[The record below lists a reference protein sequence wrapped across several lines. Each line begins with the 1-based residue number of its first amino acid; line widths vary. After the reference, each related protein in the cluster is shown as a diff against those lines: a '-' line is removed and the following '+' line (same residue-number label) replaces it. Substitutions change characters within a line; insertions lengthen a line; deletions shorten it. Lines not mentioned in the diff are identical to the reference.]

1 MKIGVIFLIG
11 ICVLFSVGAYT
22 LGENLPT
29 VLSKIQS
36 FIRSYSILS
45 SPSENHQEDL
55 SEPIVHIETEYYEI
69 YGETDV
75 QVASTMDFVSPVWIF
90 GKKHRASTHWPIR
103 WRFRHTESAESCA
116 ISKVQT
122 KVWIK
127 YTYPK
132 WKNFRAA
139 LPELQEKWK
148 AFMKVLVRHEE
159 RHKDIAVEG
168 AREIQ
173 RAIREM
179 EPRSSCSE
187 LEYEANE
194 IGLEILERF
203 SKRQK
208 EFDDDERNHYYERG
222 LAFP

>member
-29 VLSKIQS
+29 VLSKIQPL
-36 FIRSYSILS
+36 IRNLPIMRSTSKNGQDEL
-45 SPSENHQEDL
+45 P
-55 SEPIVHIETEYYEI
+55 EPEVQIETEYYEI
-69 YGETDV
+69 YGETDA

-90 GKKHRASTHWPIR
+90 GKQHRASTHWPIR
-103 WRFRHTESAESCA
+103 WRFWHKESAESCA

-132 WKNFRAA
+132 WKNLRAA

-148 AFMKVLVRHEE
+148 AFMKSLVRHEE
-159 RHKDIAVEG
+159 GHKDIAVEG

-194 IGLEILERF
+194 IGLEILEQF
-203 SKRQK
+203 SKRQD

>member
-1 MKIGVIFLIG
+1 MKTGVIFLVG

-22 LGENLPT
+22 LGDNLPAA
-29 VLSKIQS
+29 LSKIQPL
-36 FIRSYSILS
+36 IRNLPIMNSA
-45 SPSENHQEDL
+45 SENPQDEL
-55 SEPIVHIETEYYEI
+55 SEPEVDIETEYYEI

-75 QVASTMDFVSPVWIF
+75 QVASTMDFVSPVWIS
-90 GKKHRASTHWPIR
+90 GKQHRASTHSPIR
-103 WRFRHTESAESCA
+103 WRFRVKESADSCA
-116 ISKVQT
+116 ISKVEA

-148 AFMKVLVRHEE
+148 AFMTSLVRHEE
-159 RHKDIAVEG
+159 GHKNIAVEG
-168 AREIQ
+168 AREIL

-179 EPRSSCSE
+179 GPRSSCSD

-194 IGLEILERF
+194 IGYEIIEQF
-203 SKRQK
+203 IQRQH
-208 EFDDDERNHYYERG
+208 EFDEDERNHYYERG